1 MIQFDNIKGNHQI
14 QAYKKKDN
22 RKNSKNVNI
31 EVHALYYDW
40 MELFY
45 SS

>member
-22 RKNSKNVNI
+22 RKNSKCEYRSTCTV
-31 EVHALYYDW
+31 L
-40 MELFY
+40 
-45 SS
+45 